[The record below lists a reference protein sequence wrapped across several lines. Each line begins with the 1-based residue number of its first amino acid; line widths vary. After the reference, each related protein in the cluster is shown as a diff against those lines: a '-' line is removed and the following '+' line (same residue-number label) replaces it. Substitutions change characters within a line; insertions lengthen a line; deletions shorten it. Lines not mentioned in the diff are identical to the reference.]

1 MIRKA
6 TYYMKKNECHFMCK
20 SRQTHVSEESLLP
33 FLIVVLIA
41 TYNNENWFIKDI
53 TMEYWHIDIRIQ

>member
-1 MIRKA
+1 MNAILCVKI
-6 TYYMKKNECHFMCK
+6 
-20 SRQTHVSEESLLP
+20 RQTHVSEESLLP